1 VNRPPLRAEHVL
13 AALNCHGVEYL
24 IIGAF
29 AAIAQGAPIDATY
42 DVDVTPRR
50 SPENL
55 RRLSDALR
63 DLGARIRVCCDIAIS
78 SAMSNMW

>member
-1 VNRPPLRAEHVL
+1 VL

-29 AAIAQGAPIDATY
+29 AAIAQGAPIDATC